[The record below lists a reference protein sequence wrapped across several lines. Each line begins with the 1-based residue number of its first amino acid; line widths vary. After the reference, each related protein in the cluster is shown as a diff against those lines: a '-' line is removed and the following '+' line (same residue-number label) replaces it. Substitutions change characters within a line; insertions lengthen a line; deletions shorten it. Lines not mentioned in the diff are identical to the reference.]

1 MANKARFLTLAL
13 MTGAVAAP
21 ALAQAPSE
29 SLLDIYERALQN
41 DPAVREAEA
50 TYLATAEV
58 KPQARSALLP
68 GLSLGSVR
76 SHRFQ
81 DTSGGALDPTGQ
93 PIGTRSQFEQD
104 STSWNIALSQTVF
117 DWGQYAVLRQAD
129 KVVARAETDYRA
141 AQQDLLIRVADAYF
155 NVLAAEDNLAS
166 AIAAREAIGRQLE
179 QAQRRF
185 EVGLIAITDVQ
196 QSQAGYDDA
205 VAAVIEAERLLATS
219 HEFLREI
226 IGDIVTE
233 LAAPTDDLPLLTP
246 DPANAEE
253 WVQTALQQNL
263 LLVSSRIQADIARDE
278 IAIQRASRLPT
289 LSLSAGYTD
298 ASNDQTQTVFRN
310 GLPPIVAPSTTEPEG
325 RTWSLD
331 LRFPIFTGGLN
342 RSRIQQSVY
351 QQRAANEA
359 LERIARQT
367 EREARDAYLGVIS
380 EISRVRALRQAVES
394 NRTALRATE
403 AGFEVGTQTTVDV
416 LAAQNNLRRAET
428 TYSRSRYDY
437 ILNVLRLKQA
447 AGGLGVADIEQV
459 DGWLQQ

>member
-1 MANKARFLTLAL
+1 MADKARLLPLAL
-13 MTGAVAAP
+13 LSVALAQP
-21 ALAQAPSE
+21 ALAQKE
-29 SLLDIYERALQN
+29 GLLDIYQRAMAN

-50 TYLATAEV
+50 NYLATAQV

-68 GLSLGSVR
+68 QLSLGTTR
-76 SHRFQ
+76 SNRFQ
-81 DTSGGALDPTGQ
+81 DTRGGALDPTGQ
-93 PIGTRSQFEQD
+93 PIGTRSQFEQY
-104 STSWNIALSQTVF
+104 SKNWNISLTQTLF
-117 DWGQYAVLRQAD
+117 DWGQYATLRQAD
-129 KVVARAETDYRA
+129 KVVTRAATDYQA
-141 AQQDLLIRVADAYF
+141 AQQDLVLRVADAYF

-205 VAAVIEAERLLATS
+205 VAAVIEAERLLATA

-226 IGDIVTE
+226 IGDDVTE

-246 DPANAEE
+246 DPANAEQ
-253 WVQTALQQNL
+253 WVSTALQQNL
-263 LLVSSRIQADIARDE
+263 QLVSSRIAADIAADE
-278 IAIQRASRLPT
+278 IDIQKANRLPT
-289 LSLSAGYTD
+289 LSLSAGYSE
-298 ASNDQTQTVFRN
+298 ANNDQTQTVFQS
-310 GLPPIVAPSTTEPEG
+310 GVPSIVSPSATEPQG
-325 RTWSLD
+325 RNWSLD
-331 LRFPIFTGGLN
+331 VRVPIFSGGLN
-342 RSRIQQSVY
+342 RARIQQSVY
-351 QQRAANEA
+351 QHRAATEA

-367 EREARDAYLGVIS
+367 ERQARDAYLGVIS

-437 ILNVLRLKQA
+437 ILNILRLKQA
-447 AGGLGVADIEQV
+447 AGSLNVADVEQV
-459 DGWLQQ
+459 DSWLQR

>member
-1 MANKARFLTLAL
+1 MMPNKLRLPTLVFTAL
-13 MTGAVAAP
+13 LAAP
-21 ALAQAPSE
+21 AMAQE
-29 SLLDIYERALQN
+29 SLMDVYQRALQS
-41 DPAVREAEA
+41 DPAIREAEA

-68 GLSLGSVR
+68 GLTLGSNLAN
-76 SHRFQ
+76 RFS
-81 DTSGGALDPTGQ
+81 DTSGGALAPDGST
-93 PIGTRSQFEQD
+93 IGSRSIFDQD
-104 STSWNIALSQTVF
+104 SDGWSISLSQTLF
-117 DWGQYAVLRQAD
+117 DWGQYATLRQAD
-129 KVVARAETDYRA
+129 KRVVRAETDYEA
-141 AQQDLLIRVADAYF
+141 AKQDLLIRVATRYF
-155 NVLAAEDNLAS
+155 DVLAAEDNLAS
-166 AIAAREAIGRQLE
+166 AVAAREAIARQLE

-205 VAAVIEAERLLATS
+205 VASEIEAQRLLSTS

-226 IGDIVTE
+226 IGELITE
-233 LAAPTDDLPLLTP
+233 LAGPTDELPLLTP
-246 DPANAEE
+246 DPASPEQ
-253 WVQTALQQNL
+253 WVATALEQNL
-263 LLVSSRIQADIARDE
+263 ALVSSRIGAEVALDDV
-278 IAIQRASRLPT
+278 AIQRASRLPT
-289 LSLSAGYTD
+289 VSLSASYGEDT
-298 ASNDQTQTVFRN
+298 NDRTQTIFRDP
-310 GLPPIVAPSTTEPEG
+310 LPPLISPSTQTPEG
-325 RTWSLD
+325 RSWSID

-351 QQRAANEA
+351 QHRAATET

-416 LAAQNNLRRAET
+416 LASQNNLRRAET

-447 AGGLGVADIEQV
+447 AGNLSVADVQQV
-459 DGWLQQ
+459 DGWLQ